1 MRVYSIL
8 KSSVQLQTRL
18 NFLQLSY
25 RKKKQTL

>member
-8 KSSVQLQTRL
+8 KSSVQFQTSL